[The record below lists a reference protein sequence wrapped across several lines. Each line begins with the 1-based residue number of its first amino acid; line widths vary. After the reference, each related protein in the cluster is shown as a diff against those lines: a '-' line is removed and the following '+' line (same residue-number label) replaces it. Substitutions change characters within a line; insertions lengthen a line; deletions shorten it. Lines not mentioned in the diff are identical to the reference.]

1 MNDEF
6 NTQVALNLSFRTHH
20 FLNPT
25 VTRKNVSS
33 ARDPTAFFSSEL
45 TSVEAGRNLAAFV
58 FYFARGT
65 RRLDSSTPI
74 EQAGHTPPS
83 TGYIELLRRNRDF
96 RLLWSGQVI
105 SQLGDWF
112 DTIALFTLVLR
123 LTGSGRAVGLV
134 LVARFLPSV
143 VLGPLSGVVA
153 DRFNRRHIM
162 IASDAARAVVVLGFL
177 LVRRPEQVW
186 LVYVLTVLQLG
197 FSAFFEPA
205 RSAAVPSVVRERE
218 LVAANSIS
226 SVTWSAMLTLGAAIG
241 GPVTGWFGTDA
252 AFVID
257 SLTYVA
263 SALLIAGVSLPR
275 RPPREKRKLTVA
287 KALGITDTLEGLRY
301 VWTRPRVLAVLLV
314 KPAWGLGGGILTLLP
329 VFGEKIFPVAGS
341 AAVGMSVLYAA
352 RGIGTAVGPVLTRR
366 FYSETRQQMQR
377 AIGIA
382 FVVAG
387 AFYVSFGYSQSFA
400 LALLFLAVAHMGGS
414 VLWVFSTVLLQSTV
428 EDDFRGRVFAAEL
441 MLMTLAM
448 AASNYATGEALDR
461 FRVSPRVVTAAI
473 GIFFTLPGL
482 LWFLTRRWW
491 DRDQQHDSH
500 ADET

>member
-1 MNDEF
+1 M
-6 NTQVALNLSFRTHH
+6 QPPCPLCLRWLLLSPC
-20 FLNPT
+20 N
-25 VTRKNVSS
+25 N
-33 ARDPTAFFSSEL
+33 AACEL
-45 TSVEAGRNLAAFV
+45 TSVEAGGNLAAFV
-58 FYFARGT
+58 FYFAHGT
-65 RRLDSSTPI
+65 QRLDSATPN
-74 EQAGHTPPS
+74 EQAAQPPPA
-83 TGYIELLRRNRDF
+83 TGYVELLRRNRDF

-153 DRFNRRHIM
+153 DRFNRRHVM
-162 IASDAARAVVVLGFL
+162 IASDAARAAVVLGFL
-177 LVRRPEQVW
+177 FVRRPEQVW
-186 LVYVLTVLQLG
+186 LVYVLTILQLG

-205 RSAAVPSVVRERE
+205 RSAAVPSVVSERD

-263 SALLIAGVSLPR
+263 SALLIASVRLPR
-275 RPPREKRKLTVA
+275 RLPREKRKLTVA
-287 KALGITDTLEGLRY
+287 KALGVTDTLEGLRY

-352 RGIGTAVGPVLTRR
+352 RGIGTAVGPILTRR
-366 FYSETRQQMQR
+366 FYSETRRQMQR
-377 AIGIA
+377 AIGFA
-382 FVVAG
+382 FIVAG
-387 AFYVSFGYSQSFA
+387 LFYVLFGTSQSFT

-414 VLWVFSTVLLQSTV
+414 VLWVFSTVLLQSMV

-461 FRVSPRVVTAAI
+461 FRISPGVVTAAI
-473 GIFFTLPGL
+473 GIFFTVPGA

-491 DRDQQHDSH
+491 DRGS
-500 ADET
+500 AGA

>member
-1 MNDEF
+1 MD
-6 NTQVALNLSFRTHH
+6 
-20 FLNPT
+20 
-25 VTRKNVSS
+25 SS
-33 ARDPTAFFSSEL
+33 AT
-45 TSVEAGRNLAAFV
+45 V
-58 FYFARGT
+58 
-65 RRLDSSTPI
+65 
-74 EQAGHTPPS
+74 EQAEQGARPA
-83 TGYIELLRRNRDF
+83 GYLELLRRRRDF
-96 RLLWSGQVI
+96 RLLWLGQVI

-162 IASDAARAVVVLGFL
+162 IASDVARAVVVLGFL

-205 RSAAVPSVVRERE
+205 RSAAVPSVVAERE
-218 LVAANSIS
+218 LVTANSVS

-241 GPVTGWFGTDA
+241 GPVTGWFGTDV
-252 AFVID
+252 AFVVD

-263 SALLIAGVSLPR
+263 SALLIYSITLPPR
-275 RPPREKRKLTVA
+275 RARAKRKLTVA
-287 KALGITDTLEGLRY
+287 KALGLTDSLEGLRY
-301 VWTRPRVLAVLLV
+301 VWSRPRVLAVLLV

-341 AAVGMSVLYAA
+341 AAVGLGVLYAA

-377 AIGIA
+377 AIGFA
-382 FVVAG
+382 FILAG
-387 AFYVSFGYSQSFA
+387 IFYVSFGTTRSFA
-400 LALLFLAVAHMGGS
+400 LALLFLCVAHMGGS
-414 VLWVFSTVLLQSTV
+414 ILWVFSTVLLQSTV
-428 EDDFRGRVFAAEL
+428 EDEFRGRVFAAEL

-448 AASNYATGEALDR
+448 AASNYFTGEALDR
-461 FRVSPRVVTAAI
+461 LGYSPRTLTAAI
-473 GIFFTLPGL
+473 GLFFTLPGL
-482 LWFLTRRWW
+482 LWFITRRRW
-491 DRDQQHDSH
+491 DRDSPRG
-500 ADET
+500 